1 MIWELIVTIG
11 RAGMMIHH
19 KVPKPLC
26 DKVEFAHQLIGKKWV
41 NLIIHSLM
49 EEPKRFSE
57 IHAFIPDLSK
67 RMLIERTKELEE
79 SGIIIRNVITE
90 RPIRTE
96 YSLTRKGM
104 ELGRALNAVEGWAAK
119 WL

>member
-1 MIWELIVTIG
+1 
-11 RAGMMIHH
+11 MMIHYME
-19 KVPKPLC
+19 PKHLC
-26 DKVEFAHQLIGKKWV
+26 NKVEYAHQLIGKKWI
-41 NLIIHSLM
+41 NLIIHTLM

-79 SGIIIRNVITE
+79 CGIIIRNVITE

-104 ELGRALNAVEGWAAK
+104 ELGRALNAVESWATK